1 MSKTKRR
8 IAYYDLVDTAIGSLL
23 VAGDGKTL
31 VATKFN
37 VDERG
42 LSSAVE
48 ALHDELHGAFE
59 LVRDG
64 SRVSALT
71 QQMREY
77 LDGKRTAF
85 DVALELSWL
94 TPFRRD
100 VMLETQRVP
109 RGQVATYRDIAVRV
123 GRPNAYRAV
132 GNTMRT
138 NPLPIVVPCHRIVGS
153 DGSLTGF
160 GGGLPMKRQI
170 LSIEGA
176 SID

>member
-1 MSKTKRR
+1 MSKTKQRT
-8 IAYYDLVDTAIGSLL
+8 AYYDLVDTAIGTVL

-37 VDERG
+37 VDERN
-42 LSSAVE
+42 LPSVVE
-48 ALHDELHGAFE
+48 ALHDELHGTFD

-64 SRVSALT
+64 PRVGELML
-71 QQMREY
+71 QVRDY
-77 LDGKRTAF
+77 LDGKRATF
-85 DVALELSWL
+85 DVKLDLSWL
-94 TPFRRD
+94 TPFRRE

-109 RGQVATYRDIAVRV
+109 RGEVATYRDIAVRV

-160 GGGLPMKRQI
+160 GGGLPMKRQ
-170 LSIEGA
+170 LLAIEGA
-176 SID
+176 RVD

>member
-1 MSKTKRR
+1 MKQTKRR
-8 IAYYDLVDTAIGSLL
+8 TAYYDIIETAIGSVL
-23 VAGDGKTL
+23 VAGDGNTL

-42 LSSAVE
+42 LTTAVE
-48 ALHDELHGAFE
+48 ALHSELHGAFE

-64 SRVSALT
+64 SRVRELT
-71 QQMREY
+71 EQLRDY
-77 LDGKRTAF
+77 VDGKRASF
-85 DVALELSWL
+85 DVQLELGWL
-94 TPFRRD
+94 TPFRRE

-109 RGQVATYRDIAVRV
+109 RGQVASYRDIAVRV

-160 GGGLPMKRQI
+160 GGGLGMKRQL

-176 SID
+176 RVD

>member
-1 MSKTKRR
+1 MTKTKRR
-8 IAYYDLVDTAIGSLL
+8 TAYYDLVDTAIGEVL

-37 VDERG
+37 VDERK
-42 LSSAVE
+42 LPAAVE
-48 ALHDELHGAFE
+48 ALYDELHGAFD

-64 SRVSALT
+64 ARVRELT
-71 QQMREY
+71 HQMRDY
-77 LDGKRTAF
+77 LDGKRATF
-85 DVALELSWL
+85 DVTLELSWL
-94 TPFRRD
+94 TPFRRE

-109 RGQVATYRDIAVRV
+109 RGEVATYRDIAVRV

-160 GGGLPMKRQI
+160 GGGLPMKRQ
-170 LSIEGA
+170 LLAIEGA
-176 SID
+176 RID

>member
-1 MSKTKRR
+1 
-8 IAYYDLVDTAIGSLL
+8 
-23 VAGDGKTL
+23 DGKTL

-37 VDERG
+37 VDERR

-48 ALHDELHGAFE
+48 ALHDELRGAFE
-59 LVRDG
+59 LQRDG
-64 SRVSALT
+64 SRVARLT
-71 QQMREY
+71 RQMRDY
-77 LDGKRTAF
+77 LDGERTTF
-85 DVALELSWL
+85 DVDLDLSWL

-160 GGGLPMKRQI
+160 GGGLPMKRQ
-170 LSIEGA
+170 LLAIEGA